1 MNTGEEKSLLL
12 DQVPTLLRELRARRL
27 ALAAAFAGIA
37 IVVAV
42 VGLLWPSKYESAATV
57 QVIERNIIQPLME
70 GRAVP
75 TGVSDRAAIA
85 REVIF
90 GRRILNEI
98 MAAGGWLK
106 KNPSP
111 REQELIAEEIK
122 RRTTISSP
130 GQNLIRIAYSDSDP
144 ERAYHVAQKFAELFI
159 SESLAAK
166 ERESRNAFQFIA
178 GQVDEYHRKLTD
190 AENRLKA
197 FREKNADAR
206 PGSDAD
212 VAAHISALRSRIE
225 DAQTQIAEIDMRE
238 ASLGRQL
245 SGETEL
251 SGVVTR
257 EGQYR
262 EQIAELQSR
271 LDTLRL
277 SYTDEYPDV
286 IALRHQIDDLQNQL
300 ARVQAVRAQAQA
312 DGQPV
317 APNVVFNPIYQQM
330 RGDLTKARSDRAALV
345 ARIADTR
352 KLLAEET
359 ERGKRVA
366 ASEATLAELTR
377 DYEVNRDIYQD
388 LLKRRE
394 GARLSMQM
402 DEEHQGLTFRIQEA
416 AALPLLPSGLRFA
429 HFLAIGLILG
439 ALLPVGLLIG
449 VVRFDP
455 RVRDAQLLTRDYGL
469 PVLVTVPAFA
479 GAAARERDMRLNLR
493 VAALIA
499 LVVVAYAALTWLRVM
514 RWV

>member
-1 MNTGEEKSLLL
+1 MNTGEERSLLL
-12 DQVPTLLRELRARRL
+12 EQVPTLLRELRARRL

-37 IVVAV
+37 IVVAL

-70 GRAVP
+70 GRAVA

-90 GRRILNEI
+90 SRRILNEV

-178 GQVDEYHRKLTD
+178 GQVDDYHRKLTD

-212 VAAHISALRSRIE
+212 VASHISTLRSRIE

-238 ASLGRQL
+238 SSLDRQL

-262 EQIAELQSR
+262 EQIAELQSK

-286 IALRHQIDDLQNQL
+286 VALRHQIDDLQNQL

-312 DGQPV
+312 SGQPV
-317 APNVVFNPIYQQM
+317 TPNVVFNPIYQQM

-352 KLLAEET
+352 KLLADEV

-416 AALPLLPSGLRFA
+416 AALPLLPSGLRFM

-439 ALLPVGLLIG
+439 ALLPVGLLVG
-449 VVRFDP
+449 MVRLDP

-479 GAAARERDMRLNLR
+479 GAVARERETRLNVR
-493 VAALIA
+493 VAALVA
-499 LVVVAYAALTWLRVM
+499 LVVVAYAALAWLRVM

>member
-1 MNTGEEKSLLL
+1 MNAGEERSQLLE
-12 DQVPTLLRELRARRL
+12 QVPTLLRELRARRL
-27 ALAAAFAGIA
+27 ALAAAFAAVA
-37 IVVAV
+37 IVVALA
-42 VGLLWPSKYESAATV
+42 GLLWPAKYESAATV

-70 GRAVP
+70 GRAVA

-90 GRRILNEI
+90 SRRILNEI
-98 MAAGGWLK
+98 MTAGGWLK
-106 KNPSP
+106 NRPSP
-111 REQELIAEEIK
+111 REQELIAEQIK
-122 RRTTISSP
+122 RHTTISSP
-130 GQNLIRIAYSDSDP
+130 GQNLIRIAYTDSDP
-144 ERAYHVAQKFAELFI
+144 ERAYHVAQRFAELFI

-178 GQVDEYHRKLTD
+178 GQVDDYHRKLTD
-190 AENRLKA
+190 AEERLKA

-212 VAAHISALRSRIE
+212 VTAHIGQLRSRIE

-238 ASLGRQL
+238 GSLDRQI
-245 SGETEL
+245 SGESEL

-257 EGQYR
+257 ESQYR
-262 EQIAELQSR
+262 EQIAELQAK
-271 LDTLRL
+271 LETLRL

-286 IALRHQIDDLQNQL
+286 VALRHQINDLETQL
-300 ARVQAVRAQAQA
+300 AQAQAARAQAQA
-312 DGQPV
+312 SGQPT
-317 APNVVFNPIYQQM
+317 ASNVVFNPIYQQM

-345 ARIADTR
+345 ARIADSR
-352 KLLAEET
+352 RLLADEV

-402 DEEHQGLTFRIQEA
+402 DAEHQGLTFRIQEA
-416 AALPLLPSGLRFA
+416 AALPLLPTGLRFV
-429 HFLAIGLILG
+429 HFLIIGLVLG
-439 ALLPVGLLIG
+439 ALLPLGLLVG

-455 RVRDAQLLTRDYGL
+455 RVRDAQLLTRDFGL
-469 PVLVTVPAFA
+469 PVLVAVPTFA
-479 GAAARERDMRLNLR
+479 GAVARERDLRINMR
-493 VAALIA
+493 ALALVA
-499 LVVVAYAALTWLRVM
+499 LVVVAYAALAWLRVM

>member
-1 MNTGEEKSLLL
+1 MNTGEERSLLL
-12 DQVPTLLRELRARRL
+12 EQVPTLLRELRARRL
-27 ALAAAFAGIA
+27 ALAAAFAGVA

-42 VGLLWPSKYESAATV
+42 IGLLWPSKYESAATV

-70 GRAVP
+70 GRAVA

-90 GRRILNEI
+90 SRRILNEV
-98 MAAGGWLK
+98 MATGGWLK

-122 RRTTISSP
+122 HRTTISSP

-212 VAAHISALRSRIE
+212 VSSHIAALRSRIE

-238 ASLGRQL
+238 SSLDRQL

-262 EQIAELQSR
+262 EQIAELQSK

-286 IALRHQIDDLQNQL
+286 VALRHQIDDLQNQL

-312 DGQPV
+312 SGQPV
-317 APNVVFNPIYQQM
+317 TPNVVFNPIYQQM

-352 KLLAEET
+352 KLLADEV
-359 ERGKRVA
+359 ERSKRVA

-416 AALPLLPSGLRFA
+416 AALPLLPSGLRFM

-439 ALLPVGLLIG
+439 ALLPVGLLVG
-449 VVRFDP
+449 MVRLDP

-479 GAAARERDMRLNLR
+479 GAAAREHETRLNMR

-499 LVVVAYAALTWLRVM
+499 LVVMAYAALAWLRVM